1 MEYAV
6 VWKMNTCP
14 GIPFFA
20 YCLAPSDFSIARS
33 SEEYHF
39 KKKYITYL
47 CSSFGET
54 RRKRFRFGKQS
65 GLAVPAGKTGIG
77 MPWQENR
84 KTPLGDRACCQKKLE
99 KVKFCNDGT

>member
-6 VWKMNTCP
+6 VWKVNTCP

-20 YCLAPSDFSIARS
+20 YCLTPSAFSIARS

-47 CSSFGET
+47 CSSFGKT
-54 RRKRFRFGKQS
+54 LRKCFHFGEQS
-65 GLAVPAGKTGIG
+65 GLAVPAGKNRHRHAVTGKQEDPPGRQG
-77 MPWQENR
+77 M
-84 KTPLGDRACCQKKLE
+84 LSKKAGKSQIL
-99 KVKFCNDGT
+99 